1 MNYQIGD
8 SVIHLTYGPGKII
21 AIDEKRLAGLTC
33 QYYVVDTGK
42 LTLWVLVDDV
52 GEKSMRPPTGSFE
65 FKELLNI
72 LCSPSEGLPDHHHE
86 RKNQLS
92 ERMQKR
98 ILINI
103 CFVIRDLTARG
114 KLYDLNST
122 DRSMLR
128 RAQEY
133 LLDEWELALG
143 TARSSAKKELD
154 ILLRVNP

>member
-1 MNYQIGD
+1 MNYHIGD
-8 SVIHLTYGPGKII
+8 PVIHLTYGAGKIV

-42 LTLWVLVDDV
+42 LTLWVLVDEL

-72 LCSPSEGLPDHHHE
+72 LCSPSEGLPDHYHE

-103 CFVIRDLTARG
+103 CCVIRDLTARS
-114 KLYDLNST
+114 KLYNLNST
-122 DRSMLR
+122 DRSILI